1 MAGRDP
7 ETNPA
12 AFLGAELRRAR
23 LAAGIPSQEQLSAKL
38 HVDRTVIAKA
48 ETGERPPTPE
58 VAAALDETFPHLDG
72 MISRL
77 AKLARKAGAGFA
89 PSFGEWIDAERE
101 ATVLRWWEPLVVPG
115 LLQTADYAREILATN
130 PDITDGILEERIAGR
145 IERQAILDQGRP
157 PELCVLLGED
167 VLHRRIGSPKIMH
180 DQLVQ
185 LADMSCRPNIAVQ
198 IVPAEL
204 GAHTGLLGAFTIA
217 TLQVKP
223 DIVYLE
229 TSADGQITEKSTVVS
244 HVTLRFDRLRGEAIP
259 RGASRDLIL
268 KVAEGKWTAT

>member
-1 MAGRDP
+1 MARDP
-7 ETNPA
+7 ESNPA
-12 AFLGAELRRAR
+12 AFLGEELRRAR
-23 LAAGIPSQEQLSAKL
+23 LAAGMSNQDQLAVKV
-38 HVDRTVIAKA
+38 HVERSVIGKA
-48 ETGERPPTPE
+48 ETGDRPPTPE
-58 VAAALDETFPHLDG
+58 LAAALDETFPHLDG
-72 MISRL
+72 LFTRL
-77 AKLARKAGAGFA
+77 SKLARKAAAGFA
-89 PSFGEWIDAERE
+89 PSFGEWIDSEQE

-115 LLQTADYAREILATN
+115 LLQTAEYAREILATN
-130 PDITDGILEERIAGR
+130 PDITDDMLQERVAGR
-145 IERQAILDQGRP
+145 IERQAILDLDRP

-167 VLHRRIGSPKIMH
+167 VLHRRIGSPKIMY

-185 LADMSCRPNIAVQ
+185 LADMSCRSNITVQ
-198 IVPAEL
+198 VVPAEL

-244 HVTLRFDRLRGEAIP
+244 HVTLRFDRLRGEAVP

-268 KVAEGKWTAT
+268 KVAEDKWNAT